1 MPRNILTVENI
12 CSNPRSA
19 VGTYELTSAAVA
31 AAVAAAAAAAA
42 DAGEEVT
49 TREHWARLQRA
60 LGQQQPASG
69 R

>member
-1 MPRNILTVENI
+1 V
-12 CSNPRSA
+12 
-19 VGTYELTSAAVA
+19 LTSAA
-31 AAVAAAAAAAA
+31 AAVAAAAAAVGG
-42 DAGEEVT
+42 GEET